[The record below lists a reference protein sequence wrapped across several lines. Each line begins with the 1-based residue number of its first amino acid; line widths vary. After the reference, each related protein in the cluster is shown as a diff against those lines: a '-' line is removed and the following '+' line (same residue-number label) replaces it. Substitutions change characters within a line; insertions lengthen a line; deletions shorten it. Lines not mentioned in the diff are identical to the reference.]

1 MIPVAIQLGDSN
13 DIYIYVSKYDDYK
26 SLTINIYTDGY

>member
-13 DIYIYVSKYDDYK
+13 DIYISKYDDYK

>member
-13 DIYIYVSKYDDYK
+13 DMYIYIYMYRNM
-26 SLTINIYTDGY
+26 TIINH